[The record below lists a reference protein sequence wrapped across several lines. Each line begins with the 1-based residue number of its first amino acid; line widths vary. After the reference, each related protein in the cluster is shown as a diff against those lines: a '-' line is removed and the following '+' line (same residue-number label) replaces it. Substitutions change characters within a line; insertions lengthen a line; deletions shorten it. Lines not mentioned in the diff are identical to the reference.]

1 MQDVYL
7 FYLRAVDTGVIDL
20 SVSLNLNNKR
30 KKSFIKILC
39 DVLLHHKC
47 QYFLYGFFIW
57 VTVNLGKWPTSG
69 KATIGG
75 KN

>member
-20 SVSLNLNNKR
+20 SVSLNLNDKR

-47 QYFLYGFFIW
+47 QYFYMASLYGLQLIW
-57 VTVNLGKWPTSG
+57 VNDQQVVRLQ
-69 KATIGG
+69 
-75 KN
+75 